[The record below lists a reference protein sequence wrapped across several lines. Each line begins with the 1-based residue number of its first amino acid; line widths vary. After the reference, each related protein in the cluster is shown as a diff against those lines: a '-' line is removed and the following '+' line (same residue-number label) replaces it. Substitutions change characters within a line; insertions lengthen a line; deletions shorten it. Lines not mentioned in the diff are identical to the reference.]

1 MSRSREDLPSIDDLI
16 NDDLPS
22 IKDLLAEE
30 DLPSVEDYIEK
41 EEIEEGTETI
51 EDADGNTFAEVQ
63 DIVPPWPELVRMI
76 NDVRKDIPDIPEVKY
91 YDKELEELSEQIS
104 GIKDSIPTVPE
115 WVNGIHDVP
124 DFSWVGKTFSV
135 IDEDF
140 TKINNTVESV
150 REKIDSDLQ
159 RLTED
164 VEKKYFENVVVSE
177 KISFDVKDLG
187 EKIKVKI
194 EEEKDKIWKEL
205 SASSLKMWN
214 FHKESKD
221 DDRKL
226 RKQILGEYNSLK
238 QKIKK
243 DLEEV
248 NDKSVKTDE
257 LLLKYFSE
265 LKDQLAEQ
273 ISGVRQEI
281 PEMPKIPEVKYYD
294 KEIKDLYEI
303 VRRIK
308 STQKNLKEE
317 TKNLSEGLLN
327 IPPETNNSDPLTPL
341 GQEFVTFKQLSEHY
355 RLFINRI
362 QTQLAA
368 VGGGGIGDAPVD
380 GNSYTRKNGD
390 WVAGL
395 GDWTLDGVGLS
406 TTKSVGIGTTAKEGY
421 SLYVEGDA
429 RVTGILT
436 VGQGSITLDPNN
448 KEITG
453 IDEIVVGSGASISL
467 APLFQN
473 QGKFSVDYSKLT
485 LKGFN
490 SNNEGTYERQSTS
503 FVLATAPTRSGSARF
518 QETSGYYYF
527 LHESDNS
534 KIIIFNIV
542 TGNWDAVHSS
552 GSNFSSPSSG
562 TLVNPPSNVSFIT
575 PVRATLDGTGRSYP
589 GPGRGIAYSTV
600 VTEQTSSLG
609 IATASS
615 LEVTGIVTA
624 TSFVGPLTGN
634 ATGLSGTPN
643 ISIGT
648 LTASGNVTI
657 GGTLTYED
665 VTNIDAVGL
674 STARSGL
681 QIGNGT
687 ATTIVSLEAAT
698 STTTTTSETAVDTF
712 SATVYRS
719 AQYQIQITQ
728 GTSYHV
734 TTLNVL
740 HDGSSV
746 YLSEF
751 GTIRNGS
758 VLATF
763 DADVNSGSVRI
774 KATPS
779 SDSSTVFK
787 ISKTLTK
794 V

>member
-115 WVNGIHDVP
+115 WVNGVHEVP
-124 DFSWVGKTFSV
+124 DFSWVGKTFNV

-194 EEEKDKIWKEL
+194 EVEKNKIWKEL

-303 VRRIK
+303 VQRIK

-327 IPPETNNSDPLTPL
+327 IPPETKNSDPLTPL
-341 GQEFVTFKQLSEHY
+341 NQEFVTFKQLSEHY

-406 TTKSVGIGTTAKEGY
+406 TTKSVGIGTTAKAGY

-436 VGQGSITLDPNN
+436 IGQGSITLDPSN
-448 KEITG
+448 KKIEG
-453 IDEIVVGSGASISL
+453 IDQIIIGTATTVTIKQDDEGSVEFTDSEGKQKSVGIGTTVSI
-467 APLFQN
+467 N
-473 QGKFSVDYSKLT
+473 
-485 LKGFN
+485 
-490 SNNEGTYERQSTS
+490 
-503 FVLATAPTRSGSARF
+503 
-518 QETSGYYYF
+518 TSG
-527 LHESDNS
+527 
-534 KIIIFNIV
+534 II
-542 TGNWDAVHSS
+542 
-552 GSNFSSPSSG
+552 
-562 TLVNPPSNVSFIT
+562 
-575 PVRATLDGTGRSYP
+575 
-589 GPGRGIAYSTV
+589 
-600 VTEQTSSLG
+600 
-609 IATASS
+609 
-615 LEVTGIVTA
+615 TA